1 MDKARGTRAI
11 RSMLSMFRMRSIL
24 FRILI
29 VLCALVVGIVSIFY
43 AFFRRTFETRY
54 REQAVSSYLA
64 LLDYAGSQ
72 VNRELF
78 QIGARAEDVLQTPE
92 VNGEIISGSVLHNPD
107 SIRIALFLSRLAGE
121 GPLAAKAVLCYT
133 ADYSFIASDNTVT
146 HASASDPFREVFR
159 SYCEKLGSGTGGQGL
174 YSFNG
179 ELYLVRSLP
188 RTDPLAVVAV
198 QIDLSELYSL
208 LEEQL
213 KAGELLGEK
222 KTLPVFAYFGQDEL
236 FSAWVDYPS
245 RSELLVI
252 NREAR
257 GQNDEVCTLAGTDG
271 FLLAHTM
278 PESNICLVG
287 ILRGTD
293 VTIRGGQL
301 LSAMLPAMLLAVV
314 LILLS
319 GALMIKFAYRPI
331 GGLAS
336 DMMMQRSG
344 ENRLQSPPEAQDEF
358 DLIRSLYQEQKD
370 REQEMT
376 EILQRAGSAVTDRI
390 LWDAI
395 QEKESGEEN
404 ARSLLAQ
411 TRSAFRPN
419 MKYQVILIETE
430 NDRGDQ
436 RDTAEEMLHRMMVQ
450 QLCRNYWKDKTTFSL
465 PETGEEPVALIL
477 GYDKEKDENS
487 LREEIRAFLR
497 HLAQQT
503 RGYQFHPVVGIG
515 TVGEGVET
523 LAGVYREARS
533 NLQKNLYY
541 DRPADEE
548 EDTEVTEERMS
559 LYPILERLTQEEDP
573 GVIRSE
579 IRSRVRDT
587 EPECRREQFLSYV
600 DSAVELLSRFHLPC
614 EEQCTALR
622 LSIQESDESGAERYA
637 NQVEALLIDSVD
649 KCVAAKNREKM
660 HYLESAMHYIEE
672 HYSDSMLSLASVGEK
687 CGISGGYLSRL
698 FAQYYHENFTDYLN
712 RFRVERA
719 GLLLS
724 QTSMTIA
731 EVGLRTGFNSPQNFS
746 RVFKKYKN
754 TTPSQYRM
762 DERK

>member
-1 MDKARGTRAI
+1 MDKGMGTKAV

-29 VLCALVVGIVSIFY
+29 ALFALVVGIVFIFY
-43 AFFRRTFETRY
+43 ASFRRTYESRY
-54 REQAVSSYLA
+54 QEQAVSSFLA
-64 LLDYAGSQ
+64 LLDYAGTQ
-72 VNRELF
+72 VNRELS
-78 QIGARAEDVLQTPE
+78 QIATKAEDILQTPE

-121 GPLAAKAVLCYT
+121 DPLVGKAVLCYME
-133 ADYSFIASDNTVT
+133 DYSFISSDNTVRM
-146 HASASDPFREVFR
+146 ASESDPFREVFQVYR
-159 SYCEKLGSGTGGQGL
+159 EQMGSSSGELGLFSINHGL
-174 YSFNG
+174 Y
-179 ELYLVRSLP
+179 LIRSIP
-188 RTDPLAVVAV
+188 RTDPLAAVAV
-198 QIDLSELYSL
+198 QIDLSQLYRH

-213 KAGELLGEK
+213 KTGGLLEDQV
-222 KTLPVFAYFGQDEL
+222 TLPVYVYYGRTEL
-236 FSAWVDYPS
+236 FSSWLTYPTEN
-245 RSELLVI
+245 ELLVSE
-252 NREAR
+252 RETR
-257 GQNDEVCTLAGTDG
+257 GQYNEVCKLAGSEG
-271 FLLAHTM
+271 YLLAHTM
-278 PESNICLVG
+278 PESDICLVG
-287 ILRGTD
+287 ILRGPNLA
-293 VTIRGGQL
+293 IRGGQL
-301 LSAMLPAMLLAVV
+301 LSSMLPSVLLAVV
-314 LILLS
+314 LILLT
-319 GALMIKFAYRPI
+319 GALLIRFAYRPI

-344 ENRLQSPPEAQDEF
+344 DNRMKSPPQAQDEF

-404 ARSLLAQ
+404 ARSLLSQ

-419 MKYQVILIETE
+419 MRYQAVLIEAE
-430 NDRGDQ
+430 NERSEKKG
-436 RDTAEEMLHRMMVQ
+436 TAEEMLHRMMVQ
-450 QLCRNYWKDKTTFSL
+450 QFCRNYWKDKTPFSL
-465 PETGEEPVALIL
+465 PETGEDPVALIL
-477 GYDKEKDENS
+477 GFDKETDENA
-487 LREEIRAFLR
+487 LREEIRTFLR
-497 HLAQQT
+497 QLAQQT
-503 RGYQFHPVVGIG
+503 RDYQFRPVVGVG
-515 TVGEGVET
+515 TVGDGVEA
-523 LAGVYREARS
+523 LAGVYRAARS

-541 DRPADEE
+541 DRPADGE
-548 EDTEVTEERMS
+548 EDAEVPEERIS
-559 LYPILERLTQEEDP
+559 LYPTLERLTQEEDP
-573 GVIRSE
+573 VVIRSE
-579 IRSRVRDT
+579 IRSLVRGT
-587 EPECRREQFLSYV
+587 EPESRRELFLSYV

-622 LSIQESDESGAERYA
+622 LSVQEADEAGAERYA